1 MSLNHD
7 CTKQGARIGGS
18 FHKQN
23 KKQKMKFIAFYPGPQ
38 HKQILWMA
46 MHYGSKAVQFSIR
59 GISDG
64 YLKRGDDVNAEVI
77 EKGRLENNSEF

>member
-1 MSLNHD
+1 
-7 CTKQGARIGGS
+7 
-18 FHKQN
+18 
-23 KKQKMKFIAFYPGPQ
+23 MKFITFYPGPQ

-59 GISDG
+59 GIPDG